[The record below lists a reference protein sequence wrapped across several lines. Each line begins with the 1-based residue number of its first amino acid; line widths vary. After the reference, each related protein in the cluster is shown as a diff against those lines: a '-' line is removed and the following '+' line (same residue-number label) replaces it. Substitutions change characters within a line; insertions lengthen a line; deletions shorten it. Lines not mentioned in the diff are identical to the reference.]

1 VQAPGLTAGPQSGD
15 TGRLSP
21 RIKKRVSRESVF
33 AFVIV
38 LLLLPRAAVGQ
49 HSGRHASTTP
59 ASTGAT
65 PEPESPDVVTL
76 EHSVAMQARPDQ
88 REEFRE
94 AVKSTASACAQAQA
108 LPQPAAAPDPPD
120 LNQAAIRL
128 QDAVEDAQSDNRKFL
143 RSLSD
148 VQVSGLK
155 KQIAAVVKA
164 NAAVTKEYNALL
176 ARLDKLPVDS
186 ARLLAT
192 VSQLEKALTRFQ
204 AAQLRLGQEI
214 GIPPH

>member
-1 VQAPGLTAGPQSGD
+1 M
-15 TGRLSP
+15 R
-21 RIKKRVSRESVF
+21 RESVF
-33 AFVIV
+33 ALVIV
-38 LLLLPRAAVGQ
+38 LLLLAHAAVGQ

-59 ASTGAT
+59 ATTGAT

-88 REEFRE
+88 VAEFRE

-108 LPQPAAAPDPPD
+108 LPQHATTPDSPD

-128 QDAVEDAQSDNRKFL
+128 QDAVEDAQSDNKKFL
-143 RSLSD
+143 GSLSD

-155 KQIAAVVKA
+155 KQIAALVRA
-164 NAAVTKEYNALL
+164 NAAVSKEYNALL

-186 ARLLAT
+186 ARLLTTA
-192 VSQLEKALTRFQ
+192 SQLEDALTRFQ
-204 AAQLRLGQEI
+204 VAQIRLGQEI